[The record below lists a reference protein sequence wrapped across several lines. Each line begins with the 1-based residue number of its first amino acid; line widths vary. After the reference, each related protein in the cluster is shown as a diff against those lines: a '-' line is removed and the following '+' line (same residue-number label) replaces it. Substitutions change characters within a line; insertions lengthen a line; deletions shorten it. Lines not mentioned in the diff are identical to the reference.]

1 MTPGDCMRIL
11 LVDDQPENVVSL
23 ANAIRRGG
31 HAITTVSDPFEAL
44 KQYQANPFDTV
55 ISDVRMPGM
64 TGIDLLRSIRDFDP
78 SARVILITSFGDAK
92 TAMAAINNRAW
103 AMLGKPISISTMMDT
118 LSSIERDI
126 EEKTAT

>member
-1 MTPGDCMRIL
+1 MRIL

-31 HAITTVSDPFEAL
+31 HTITTVSDPFEAL
-44 KQYQANPFDTV
+44 KLYQENPFDTV

-64 TGIDLLRSIRDFDP
+64 TGIDLLRSIRESDP

-118 LSSIERDI
+118 LTSIERDI
-126 EEKTAT
+126 EEHTAS